1 MQYTNRIY
9 TAAQWYFNAAYKTA
23 FPPALHLNSLR
34 ILVAIVR
41 KISSMTKKVSFSIL
55 LFTIAFVTARSQQP
69 VKIIPEPA
77 SVTTST
83 GSFILPAEIKI
94 SAPASVE
101 LTPTIQFLQQK
112 LSTATGYTA
121 STTADA
127 SQASVA
133 LELLPGNQLGNEGYT
148 LSVTPAKILIKANKP
163 AGIFYGVQSLLQL
176 LPPAI
181 ESKQPVKDVKWDI
194 PVVEIKDQPKVG
206 WRGLMLDVSRHFFT
220 VDEVKQYI
228 DAMVRY
234 KYNILHFHLTDDEG
248 WRLEIKSL
256 PKLTEIGAWRIE
268 RTGTFNSFGAPEPN
282 EPKSYGG
289 FYTHD
294 DIRELVRYASERFV
308 NIIPEIDV
316 PGHSLAAVAAYP
328 ELSCTPGADKYQPR
342 YGQPIMDWSRGAPPI
357 ALLDNT
363 LCPANEKVYGFMDKV
378 LTEVAE
384 LFPFEYIHLGGDE
397 APHNFWE
404 KNAQVQA
411 LMKREGLKTIPQ
423 VQAYFERR
431 VEKIVKAKGKK
442 MMGWDEVLEGGVS
455 PSTAIMSW
463 RGEKAG
469 IEASQKGHYV
479 VMSPTTFA
487 YIDYMQGDVAV
498 ESPVYASLRL
508 NQAYKFNPLP
518 EGANR
523 SYILGGQ
530 ANLWTEQIYNIRYA
544 EYMTWPRGF
553 AIAESL
559 WSPEEKKNWDRFVTK
574 TENHFERLQY
584 HQTNYSPAMY
594 DPVVSVK
601 KTANGQY
608 SVSLTPEISGL
619 TMHYS
624 FDNSPPDNFY
634 PSYKEPLII
643 PKGASQLRVITYR
656 NNEKTGRMMNLK
668 VDELQKRAK

>member
-1 MQYTNRIY
+1 MR
-9 TAAQWYFNAAYKTA
+9 
-23 FPPALHLNSLR
+23 SLR
-34 ILVAIVR
+34 ILDPIGFAL
-41 KISSMTKKVSFSIL
+41 KTFCMTKNLITL
-55 LFTIAFVTARSQQP
+55 LLCIFTFLTARSQQS
-69 VKIIPEPA
+69 VKIIPEPV
-77 SVTTST
+77 SVIRGS
-83 GSFILPAEIKI
+83 GSFELPKETRI
-94 SAPASVE
+94 SAPASTE
-101 LTPTIQFLQQK
+101 LASTLKFLEQK
-112 LSTATGYTA
+112 LTIATGNVATIT
-121 STTADA
+121 SDA
-127 SQASVA
+127 NKAHIS
-133 LELLPGNQLGNEGYT
+133 LELVPGEQLGREGYT
-148 LSVTPAKILIKANKP
+148 LSVTPAKVSIKANKP

-181 ESKQPVKDVKWDI
+181 ESKQPVENVKWQI
-194 PVVEIKDQPKVG
+194 PAVEIKDQPKLN

-256 PKLTEIGAWRIE
+256 PKLTEVGAWRIN
-268 RTGTFNSFGAPEPN
+268 RTGTFNSFGAAEPN
-282 EPKSYGG
+282 EPRTYGG
-289 FYTHD
+289 FYTHE
-294 DIRELVRYASERFV
+294 DIKELVRYAGERFV

-316 PGHSLAAVAAYP
+316 PGHSLAAIAAYP

-378 LTEVAE
+378 LTEVAQ

-423 VQAYFERR
+423 VQAYFEKR
-431 VEKIVKAKGKK
+431 VETIVKAKGKK

-455 PSTAIMSW
+455 SSTAIMSW

-469 IEASQKGHYV
+469 IDASQKGHYV

-498 ESPVYASLRL
+498 ESPVYAKLLL
-508 NQAYKFNPLP
+508 NQSYKFNPLP
-518 EGANR
+518 KGANAR
-523 SYILGGQ
+523 YILGGQ
-530 ANLWTEQIYNIRYA
+530 ANLWTEQISNIRYA

-553 AIAESL
+553 AISESL
-559 WSPEEKKNWDRFVTK
+559 WSPEEKKNWEGFVAK
-574 TENHFERLQY
+574 TEDHFKRFQY
-584 HQTNYSPAMY
+584 AETNYSPAMY
-594 DPVVSVK
+594 DPTVTVK
-601 KTANGQY
+601 KMPGGQY
-608 SVSLTPEISGL
+608 AVELTPEISGL

-624 FDNSPPDNFY
+624 FDNSPPDHFY
-634 PSYKEPLII
+634 PAYKEPLII
-643 PKGASQLRVITYR
+643 PKGASQLRIITYR
-656 NNEKTGRMMNLK
+656 NKEKIGRMMNLK
-668 VDELQKRAK
+668 VDELQKRVK

>member
-1 MQYTNRIY
+1 
-9 TAAQWYFNAAYKTA
+9 
-23 FPPALHLNSLR
+23 
-34 ILVAIVR
+34 
-41 KISSMTKKVSFSIL
+41 MTKLFSVTIFL
-55 LFTIAFVTARSQQP
+55 LFATFLTVRSQQSI
-69 VKIIPEPA
+69 KIIPEPVSLIKGA
-77 SVTTST
+77 
-83 GSFILPAEIKI
+83 GSFELPKEIRI
-94 SAPASVE
+94 SAPVSKE
-101 LTPTIQFLQQK
+101 LSPTIQFLQQK
-112 LSTATGYTA
+112 LSTATGYAA
-121 STTADA
+121 STTTETK
-127 SQASVA
+127 QANIL
-133 LELLPGNQLGNEGYT
+133 LELVPGDQLGGEGYI
-148 LSVTPAKILIKANKP
+148 LSVNSTRILIRANKP
-163 AGIFYGVQSLLQL
+163 AGLFYGVQSLLQL
-176 LPPAI
+176 LHPAI
-181 ESKQPVKDVKWDI
+181 ESKQLVQNVKWEI
-194 PVVEIKDQPKVG
+194 PAVEIKDQPKLN

-234 KYNILHFHLTDDEG
+234 KYNMLHFHLTDDEG

-256 PKLTEIGAWRIE
+256 PKLTEVGAWRIN
-268 RTGTFNSFGAPEPN
+268 RTGTFNSFGTPEPN
-282 EPKSYGG
+282 EPKTYGG
-289 FYTHD
+289 FYTHE
-294 DIRELVRYASERFV
+294 DIKELVRYASERFV

-328 ELSCTPGADKYQPR
+328 ELSCTLGADKYQPR

-363 LCPANEKVYGFMDKV
+363 LCPANEKVYGFMDNV
-378 LTEVAE
+378 LTEVAQ

-423 VQAYFERR
+423 VQAYFEKR
-431 VEKIVKAKGKK
+431 VETIVKAKGKK

-479 VMSPTTFA
+479 VMSPTQFA

-498 ESPVYASLRL
+498 ESPVYAKLLL
-508 NQAYKFNPLP
+508 NQSYKFNPLP
-518 EGANR
+518 KGANAK
-523 SYILGGQ
+523 YILGGQ
-530 ANLWTEQIYNIRYA
+530 ANLWTEQVYTMRYA

-559 WSPEEKKNWDRFVTK
+559 WSPEEKKNWDGFVAK
-574 TENHFERLQY
+574 TEDHFKRLQY
-584 HQTNYSPAMY
+584 AETNYSPAMY
-594 DPVVSVK
+594 DPAVTVK
-601 KTANGQY
+601 KLAGAQY
-608 SVSLTPEISGL
+608 TIELTPEISGL

-643 PKGASQLRVITYR
+643 PKGASQLRIITYR
-656 NNEKTGRMMNLK
+656 NKEKVGRMMNLK
-668 VDELQKRAK
+668 VEELQKRVK

>member
-1 MQYTNRIY
+1 
-9 TAAQWYFNAAYKTA
+9 
-23 FPPALHLNSLR
+23 
-34 ILVAIVR
+34 
-41 KISSMTKKVSFSIL
+41 MTKNFSLTIL
-55 LFTIAFVTARSQQP
+55 LLTISFLTVRSQQP
-69 VKIIPEPA
+69 IKIIPEPV
-77 SVTTST
+77 SVTGGS
-83 GSFILPAEIKI
+83 GSFKLPKEIRI
-94 SAPASVE
+94 SAPASTE
-101 LTPTIQFLQQK
+101 LAQTLKFLEQK
-112 LSTATGYTA
+112 LTTATGNTVV
-121 STTADA
+121 TTTDA
-127 SQASVA
+127 NAANIS
-133 LELLPGNQLGNEGYT
+133 LELVSGDQLGKEGYT
-148 LSVTPAKILIKANKP
+148 LSVTPAKVFIKANKP
-163 AGIFYGVQSLLQL
+163 AGLFYGIQSLLQL

-181 ESKQPVKDVKWDI
+181 ESKQPVENVKWEI
-194 PVVEIKDQPKVG
+194 PVVEIKDQPKLS

-256 PKLTEIGAWRIE
+256 PKLTSVGAWRIN

-282 EPKSYGG
+282 EPKAYGG
-289 FYTHD
+289 FYTHE
-294 DIRELVRYASERFV
+294 DIKELVRYASERFV

-316 PGHSLAAVAAYP
+316 PGHSLAAIAAYP

-378 LTEVAE
+378 LTEVAQ

-423 VQAYFERR
+423 VQAYFEKR
-431 VEKIVKAKGKK
+431 VEQIVKAKGKK

-479 VMSPTTFA
+479 VMSPTTYA
-487 YIDYMQGDVAV
+487 YIDYMQGDMAV
-498 ESPVYASLRL
+498 ESPVYAKLLL
-508 NQAYKFNPLP
+508 NQSYKFNPLP
-518 EGANR
+518 KGANAK
-523 SYILGGQ
+523 YILGGQ

-553 AIAESL
+553 AISESL
-559 WSPEEKKNWDRFVTK
+559 WSPEEKKNWDGFVAK
-574 TENHFERLQY
+574 TEDHFKRLQY
-584 HQTNYSPAMY
+584 AETNYSPAIY
-594 DPVVSVK
+594 DPAVTVK
-601 KTANGQY
+601 KLAGGQY
-608 SVSLTPEISGL
+608 AVELTPEISGL

-634 PSYKEPLII
+634 PAYKEPLII
-643 PKGASQLRVITYR
+643 PKGASQLRIITYR
-656 NNEKTGRMMNLK
+656 NKEKAGRMMNLK
-668 VDELQKRAK
+668 VDELQKRVK

>member
-1 MQYTNRIY
+1 MTKSFFI
-9 TAAQWYFNAAYKTA
+9 TI
-23 FPPALHLNSLR
+23 L
-34 ILVAIVR
+34 LVAL
-41 KISSMTKKVSFSIL
+41 TFL
-55 LFTIAFVTARSQQP
+55 PARSQQAI
-69 VKIIPEPA
+69 KIIPEPVSIIQGA
-77 SVTTST
+77 
-83 GSFILPAEIKI
+83 GSFELPKEIKI
-94 SAPASVE
+94 SAPATKE
-101 LTPTIQFLQQK
+101 LEQTLKFLRQK
-112 LSTATGYTA
+112 LSTATGYTT
-121 STTADA
+121 SGVADA
-127 SQASVA
+127 GGAHIL
-133 LELLPGNQLGNEGYT
+133 LELTPGDQLGNEGYS
-148 LSVTPAKILIKANKP
+148 LSVTPSKVLLKAHKP

-176 LPPAI
+176 FPPAI
-181 ESKQPVKDVKWDI
+181 ESKQVVQNIKWEI
-194 PVVEIKDQPKVG
+194 PVVEIKDQPKVN

-234 KYNILHFHLTDDEG
+234 KYNTLHFHLTDDEG

-256 PKLTEIGAWRIE
+256 PKLTEVGAWRIN

-282 EPKSYGG
+282 ETKTYGG
-289 FYTHD
+289 FYTHE
-294 DIRELVRYASERFV
+294 DIKELVRYAGERFV

-316 PGHSLAAVAAYP
+316 PGHSLAAIASYP

-342 YGQPIMDWSRGAPPI
+342 YGQPIMDWSHGAPPI

-423 VQAYFERR
+423 VQAYFEKR
-431 VEKIVKAKGKK
+431 VEQIVKAKGKK

-487 YIDYMQGDVAV
+487 YIDYMQGDISV
-498 ESPVYASLRL
+498 ESPVYAKLLLS
-508 NQAYKFNPLP
+508 QSYKFNPLP
-518 EGANR
+518 KGANTK
-523 SYILGGQ
+523 YILGGQ
-530 ANLWTEQIYNIRYA
+530 ANLWTEQVYTMRYA

-553 AIAESL
+553 AISESL
-559 WSPEEKKNWDRFVTK
+559 WSPEEKKNWNSFVTK
-574 TENHFERLQY
+574 TEDHFKRLQY
-584 HQTNYSPAMY
+584 SQTNYSPAMY
-594 DPVVSVK
+594 DPAVSVK
-601 KTANGQY
+601 KIAGQY
-608 SVSLTPEISGL
+608 TVELIPEIGGL
-619 TMHYS
+619 NIHYS

-634 PSYKEPLII
+634 PQYKEPLVI

-656 NNEKTGRMMNLK
+656 NNEKVGRMMNLK
-668 VDELQKRAK
+668 VDELQKRVK